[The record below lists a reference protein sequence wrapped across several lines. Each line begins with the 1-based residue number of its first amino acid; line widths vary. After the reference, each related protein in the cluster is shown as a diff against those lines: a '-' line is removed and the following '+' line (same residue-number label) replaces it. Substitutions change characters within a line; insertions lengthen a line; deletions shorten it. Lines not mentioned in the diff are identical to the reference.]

1 MSKMIEIIN
10 QESKNIP
17 KIKKIRNS
25 HLLEKYQKMNKLLTN
40 QEENHIRKLKIEFS
54 DQNFKFSIK
63 VNEWYLCKL
72 CNLTKFW

>member
-54 DQNFKFSIK
+54 DQNFKSHQIYF
-63 VNEWYLCKL
+63 
-72 CNLTKFW
+72 KFIIFFII

>member
-17 KIKKIRNS
+17 KIKKNRNS

-54 DQNFKFSIK
+54 DQNFKSQQIYF
-63 VNEWYLCKL
+63 
-72 CNLTKFW
+72 KFIIFFII

>member
-54 DQNFKFSIK
+54 DQNFKSHQFI
-63 VNEWYLCKL
+63 L
-72 CNLTKFW
+72 NLSYFL